1 MVTITSSVEVIA
13 GPLPDSAQLDER
25 IEALRARFPRSVI
38 DRYLRS
44 MPAFAEGVFVAPGAA
59 VVGDVRLGRDVSFW
73 YNAVARGD
81 LAPVIVGDRSN
92 IQDGSVMHVADDT
105 PCVVGADVVV
115 GHRVMLHA
123 CRVEDACL
131 IGMQSTLLDDCVI
144 GEGSIVGAGSLV
156 TPRTVIPPH
165 SLVLGAPAKVVRTI
179 DASMAAEHRALAAKY
194 VRTKENYLRQSREH
208 GGGGEHSG

>member
-1 MVTITSSVEVIA
+1 MATVEVISSA
-13 GPLPDSAQLDER
+13 LPNAHLLDAR
-25 IEALRARFPRSVI
+25 VQVLRQRFPRSII
-38 DRYLRS
+38 DRYLDLI
-44 MPAFAEGVFVAPGAA
+44 PQLGEGVLLAPGAA
-59 VVGDVRLGRDVSFW
+59 LVGDVRLGKDVSFW
-73 YNAVARGD
+73 YNSVARGD

-92 IQDGSVMHVADDT
+92 IQDGSVMHVGENT
-105 PCVVGADVVV
+105 PCVVGADVVI

-179 DASMAAEHRALAAKY
+179 ALSMADDNRALAAKY
-194 VRTKENYLRQSREH
+194 TRIKENYLRDSLRR
-208 GGGGEHSG
+208 G